1 MNQQATE
8 FSRQL
13 GRRVRMIRGDGL
25 LTRRELAERSGV
37 SERYLA
43 SLETGQAN
51 PSLAILFRLAGA
63 LDMPI
68 QKLLC
73 PEGQELASGSRHV
86 TPAAEQRVGV
96 SARKS

>member
-1 MNQQATE
+1 MMSQQAAE
-8 FSRQL
+8 FSKTL
-13 GRRVRMIRGDGL
+13 GRRVRMIRGNEL

-63 LDMPI
+63 LELPI
-68 QKLLC
+68 EKLLC
-73 PEGQELASGSRHV
+73 PSVAEVPARSSQPEITHHRHH
-86 TPAAEQRVGV
+86 PIG
-96 SARKS
+96 